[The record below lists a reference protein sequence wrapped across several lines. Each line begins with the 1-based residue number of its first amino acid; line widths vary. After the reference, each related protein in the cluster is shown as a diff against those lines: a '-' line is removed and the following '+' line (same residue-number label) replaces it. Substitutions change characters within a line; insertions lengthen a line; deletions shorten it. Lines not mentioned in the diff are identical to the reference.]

1 MALNG
6 LRILLAEDN
15 PTNQMVAVQMLEAL
29 GAEVTVANDGAEA
42 LEELEV
48 SSFDVALIDIEM
60 PRVSGLELIE
70 RLRADP
76 RPVSQMPMI
85 ALTAYVM
92 REHRA
97 AIDKAGAD
105 GIIAKPILS
114 IEKFGEDVRRYV
126 ESRESMADGEEEN
139 LVSPAGD
146 VSPGHGG
153 VGTGFDLDGM
163 DTGVFNSLCSAFEG
177 PARAELLQKIEQDIS
192 RAQGQF
198 RVASEGMDFKGI
210 RAATHVLMSVCGA
223 VGALK
228 VQELSRC
235 LNSAGHAENI
245 ATVTNDGPALL
256 HEIDRVLSYVRSV
269 QGE

>member
-1 MALNG
+1 MALTG
-6 LRILLAEDN
+6 LQILLAEDN

-42 LEELEV
+42 LERLEV
-48 SSFDVALIDIEM
+48 AAFDVALIDIEM

-76 RPVSQMPMI
+76 RPISQMPLI

-114 IEKFGEDVRRYV
+114 IDQFGEDVRRFV
-126 ESRESMADGEEEN
+126 EARATM
-139 LVSPAGD
+139 
-146 VSPGHGG
+146 
-153 VGTGFDLDGM
+153 LDGLEQGPSEAMQPDERTSGRPTM
-163 DTGVFNSLCSAFEG
+163 DIGVEGIDTTIFNSLCSAFEG
-177 PARAELLQKIEQDIS
+177 PARVELLTKIEQDIA
-192 RAQGQF
+192 RAQDQV
-198 RVASEGMDFKGI
+198 RVASEGMDFQDI

-228 VQELSRC
+228 VQELARC
-235 LNSAGHAENI
+235 LNSAGHAEDI
-245 ATVTNDGPALL
+245 STIKTDGPVLL

-269 QGE
+269 QRE